1 MQFKIGKKDDDA
13 LQRYPT
19 EDLRVANEFT
29 KELQKE
35 LQDFIVAVVLFGS
48 SARKQTTEKSD
59 IDVLIVG
66 NDVEFQMT
74 NEFIETYKIIL
85 EKMISKHSVRLHVTS
100 MTFSSFWDYARAGD
114 PVTVNILRDG
124 VALYDV
130 GFFKPTQM
138 LLRQGRIRPSE
149 ESLWR
154 YFSRA
159 PKTLDNSRWH
169 VMQATL
175 DLYWAVI
182 DSAHAALMK
191 KNQVPPSPDH
201 VADLLHE
208 VYVKRNE
215 LEPKYVETMRMF
227 YKLSKV
233 IVHREIKEIKGPEY
247 EKYFVQ
253 AADFVNRMKK
263 LIYAH

>member
-1 MQFKIGKKDDDA
+1 MEFKIGKKDDDL

-19 EDLRVANEFT
+19 EDMRIANAFT
-29 KELQKE
+29 RELQKE
-35 LQDFIVAVVLFGS
+35 LQDFLVAVVLFGS
-48 SARKQTTEKSD
+48 TARKKSSEKSD
-59 IDVLIVG
+59 IDVLLIG
-66 NDVEFQMT
+66 NDVEINMT

-85 EKMISKHSVRLHVTS
+85 EKLIAKHSTRLHVTS
-100 MTFSSFWDYARAGD
+100 MTFTSFWDYARAGD

-124 VALYDV
+124 VALYDI
-130 GFFKPTQM
+130 GFFRPTQM

-159 PKTLDNSRWH
+159 PKSLTNSRWH
-169 VMQATL
+169 VLQATL

-191 KNQVPPSPDH
+191 KNIVPPSPEH
-201 VADLLHE
+201 VADMLQE
-208 VYVKRNE
+208 VFASKRQLEARYVAS
-215 LEPKYVETMRMF
+215 MRKF
-227 YKLSKV
+227 YQVSKG
-233 IVHREIKEIKGPEY
+233 IVHRDTKEVSGLEY
-247 EKYFVQ
+247 EALFKE
-253 AADFVNRMKK
+253 ATDFVNRMKK